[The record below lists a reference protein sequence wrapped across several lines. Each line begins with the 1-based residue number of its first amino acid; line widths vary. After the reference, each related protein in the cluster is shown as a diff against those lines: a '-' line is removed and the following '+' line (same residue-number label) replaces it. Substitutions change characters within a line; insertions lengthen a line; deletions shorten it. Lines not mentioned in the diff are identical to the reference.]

1 MINEEFENLL
11 AFKSFE
17 IKMRILSSET
27 QNADAELKKIGGEKR
42 KERKIEGKIVKENN
56 KDSKLS
62 NETNNGDEEV
72 ETKEGEDN
80 EEKKLKDHQ
89 LVKENKKDA
98 KSSNETN
105 NGDEGDK
112 ENKKIAENEELV
124 KEKEQKSAGDKNEKN
139 ENEKVKCT
147 LCNQFFFK
155 KGIKAHVTRKHG
167 NM

>member
-56 KDSKLS
+56 KD
-62 NETNNGDEEV
+62 
-72 ETKEGEDN
+72 
-80 EEKKLKDHQ
+80 
-89 LVKENKKDA
+89 A

-112 ENKKIAENEELV
+112 ENKKVAENEELV

>member
-17 IKMRILSSET
+17 IKVRILSSET

-80 EEKKLKDHQ
+80 EEKKLGVLRFRRMSTFSTSTESKTTVD
-89 LVKENKKDA
+89 
-98 KSSNETN
+98 
-105 NGDEGDK
+105 
-112 ENKKIAENEELV
+112 
-124 KEKEQKSAGDKNEKN
+124 
-139 ENEKVKCT
+139 C
-147 LCNQFFFK
+147 
-155 KGIKAHVTRKHG
+155 RKL
-167 NM
+167 